1 MAEQRAELE
10 KTMGTF
16 DVLAMAFGTMIG
28 WGWIMLSGSWVADGG
43 VAGAILAFAIGAVM
57 CIFVGLTYAE
67 LTPALPATGG
77 GLVFAYRGMGYTGG
91 WITGWSMIFAYVG
104 VAAWEGPALATAI
117 GYIVPLPKIAT
128 LWTIQGFEVTGGFVL
143 IGVVGGIFMTLINYM
158 GGHGAAAFETIAT
171 AALATGGILFFVSS
185 LVKGDAANAT
195 PMLTTGKG
203 IVAVIIQVPAMF
215 VGFDVIPQTVEESN
229 VPMSKLGQIIII
241 AIIMSGVW
249 YMMMILATSFAA
261 PSDFRIASLESA
273 VGVPV
278 ADAFAYC
285 MGSEILGKCIIVVAL
300 CGILT
305 SWNGFIIGAARLM
318 FGMGRAK
325 MLPAVFGKTH
335 PKHNSPYA
343 SVLLVGIVT
352 FLSPLLGKNAL
363 GWFVDAS
370 SLGTVFA
377 YLMVTIAF
385 IKVRKQEP
393 ELDRPYK
400 APGTWVGY
408 VAAVIS
414 VFFIY
419 LYTPIGPGALSAPCW
434 GMVAFWIIL
443 GVVLYQ
449 MAKKTYKDVKPSERE
464 ILIFGAEIARKDYV
478 DGKYD

>member
-1 MAEQRAELE
+1 MGEQRAELQ

-16 DVLAMAFGTMIG
+16 DVLCMAFGTMIG
-28 WGWIMLSGSWVADGG
+28 WGWIMLAGSWVADGG

-77 GLVFAYRGMGYTGG
+77 GLVFAYRGLGYTGG

-117 GYIVPLPKIAT
+117 QYIVPLPKIAT
-128 LWTIQGFEVTGGFVL
+128 LWTIEGFEVTGGFVL
-143 IGVVGGIFMTLINYM
+143 VGVIGGIIISGINFM
-158 GGHGAAAFETIAT
+158 GGHGAALFESIAT
-171 AALATGGILFFVSS
+171 SALAIGGILFFVSS
-185 LVKGDAANAT
+185 MVKGDVANAI
-195 PMLTTGKG
+195 PMVTSGKG

-229 VPMSKLGQIIII
+229 VPMSKLGNIIII
-241 AIIMSGVW
+241 AIIMAGVW
-249 YMMMILATSFAA
+249 YMMMILAISFAA
-261 PSDFRIASLESA
+261 PMDFRMQSLESA

-285 MGSEILGKCIIVVAL
+285 MGSAVLGKCIIVVAL

-318 FGMGRAK
+318 FAMGRAK
-325 MLPAVFGKTH
+325 MLPEVFGKTH
-335 PKHNSPYA
+335 PKFGSPYA
-343 SVLLVGIVT
+343 AVLLVGIVT

-363 GWFVDAS
+363 SWFVDAS

-377 YLMVTIAF
+377 YLMVCISF
-385 IKVRKQEP
+385 IQVRKKEP
-393 ELDRPYK
+393 NLDRPYK

-408 VAAVIS
+408 VATVIS
-414 VFFIY
+414 LFFIY

-434 GMVAFWIIL
+434 AMVAFWIVL
-443 GVVLYQ
+443 GVILYQ
-449 MAKKTYKDVKPSERE
+449 MAKNTHKNVKASERE
-464 ILIFGAEIARKDYV
+464 LLIFGADVARKDYLE
-478 DGKYD
+478 GKYD